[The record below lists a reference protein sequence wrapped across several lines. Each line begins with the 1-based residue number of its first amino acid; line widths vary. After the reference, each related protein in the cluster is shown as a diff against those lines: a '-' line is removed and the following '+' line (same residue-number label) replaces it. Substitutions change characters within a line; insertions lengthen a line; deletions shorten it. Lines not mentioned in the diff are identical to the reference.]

1 MKVHQRKTKDKQEIT
16 KIGKDMK
23 NKKMK
28 TIKKMKKIISMTYSV
43 RHSLE
48 MTYSEEIEETKEK
61 DMKKI
66 I

>member
-1 MKVHQRKTKDKQEIT
+1 MKVPQRKAKDKQEII
-16 KIGKDMK
+16 KIEKDMK

-48 MTYSEEIEETKEK
+48 MTYSAEIEETKEK
-61 DMKKI
+61 DTKRI

>member
-1 MKVHQRKTKDKQEIT
+1 
-16 KIGKDMK
+16 MK

-28 TIKKMKKIISMTYSV
+28 TTKKMKEIISMTCLV

-48 MTYSEEIEETKEK
+48 MTYLEEIEETKEK

>member
-1 MKVHQRKTKDKQEIT
+1 MKIT
-16 KIGKDMK
+16 
-23 NKKMK
+23 KKMK
-28 TIKKMKKIISMTYSV
+28 EIISMTYSV